1 MYMYVYLYKY
11 IYIHVNMHRKK
22 YLVHRVHNKIHAVFL
37 PCSPF
42 PFCLCGPHPSLV
54 CFFSSLCNLMWIW
67 CFPQSGVRP
76 KTTRHFTEEKPSLVY
91 SIHITYT
98 YIYQEIFFVLSIYLS
113 NLIYPIYLSVY
124 LSVYLSIYLS
134 VCLSIPSI
142 HPSIHPCIHLEYP
155 TKAV

>member
-1 MYMYVYLYKY
+1 
-11 IYIHVNMHRKK
+11 MHRKK
-22 YLVHRVHNKIHAVFL
+22 YLVHRVHNKIRAVFL

-54 CFFSSLCNLMWIW
+54 CFLARFATLCEYDAFLKAGYAPRLRVTSLKK
-67 CFPQSGVRP
+67 S
-76 KTTRHFTEEKPSLVY
+76 RHWYIAYIL
-91 SIHITYT
+91 HILTYT
-98 YIYQEIFFVLSIYLS
+98 KRYFLFYLSIYLS

-142 HPSIHPCIHLEYP
+142 HPSIHVYILNTPQRLSNMNDPILNHGF
-155 TKAV
+155 